1 MRLNA
6 GGLRGAIALLAGI
19 ADIGLTVN
27 ALHWS
32 ESSDVVV
39 ECVGTPL
46 CVQEV
51 WVMTERSQWSWTGLN
66 TGFWAAVLSAVW
78 SVWFIVAFGVWVGE
92 LSAWAGIDAYV
103 AVFDPL
109 GYLAWVVPCFL
120 LALTF
125 PVLMATVYL
134 YLPADRRAP
143 ALVSLV
149 FACLYGAVLGAV
161 YFLLGTVVRSAIL
174 AGDTVGLGWL
184 VIGSPYSLLNA
195 LEGLGYLLMGLSM
208 VFAGLAWRVPGRWR
222 RATRWLLIV
231 NGVAGILGVI
241 VGVLGSA
248 LGSMLFLGAWAGTFP
263 VAVVLLAL
271 RFRQDLRVAPVS
283 SRVLRA

>member
-1 MRLNA
+1 VRLNA

-66 TGFWAAVLSAVW
+66 TGFWAAVLSAAW

-92 LSAWAGIDAYV
+92 LSAWTGIDAYV
-103 AVFDPL
+103 ASFDPI

-149 FACLYGAVLGAV
+149 FARFWEPPTSC
-161 YFLLGTVVRSAIL
+161 
-174 AGDTVGLGWL
+174 
-184 VIGSPYSLLNA
+184 
-195 LEGLGYLLMGLSM
+195 
-208 VFAGLAWRVPGRWR
+208 
-222 RATRWLLIV
+222 
-231 NGVAGILGVI
+231 
-241 VGVLGSA
+241 
-248 LGSMLFLGAWAGTFP
+248 WA
-263 VAVVLLAL
+263 
-271 RFRQDLRVAPVS
+271 QW
-283 SRVLRA
+283 